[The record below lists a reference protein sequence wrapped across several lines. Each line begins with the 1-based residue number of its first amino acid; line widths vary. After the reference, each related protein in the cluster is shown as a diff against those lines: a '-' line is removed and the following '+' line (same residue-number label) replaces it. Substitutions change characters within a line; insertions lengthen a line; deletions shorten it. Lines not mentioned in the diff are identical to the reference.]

1 MRTRAVFVLL
11 FFFVLLTRL
20 CHVNILW
27 TEEDLPLAAA
37 LQMLHGKALY
47 RDVWFDKPPLV
58 PGIYLLWGAQI
69 GWILRVAG
77 ALYVLLVAWLGYVL
91 GKQLWGKREGLL
103 AACLLAFFLTFGI
116 PGAVLPLAAD
126 LLMVAPHL
134 AAVYFAIRKRA
145 FLSGAMAGIA
155 LLINS
160 KALFVL
166 AVCGILQYRQILP
179 LLGGF
184 LLPNLAVLLWFAARG
199 ALGEYYLQVWQL
211 GVLYSQNTFV
221 DNPVGNGLQRTLN
234 WLGFHAAL
242 VAGALWFWWKDRRRD
257 RWRFAVWALFSLAAI
272 TLGWRFFPRYYLQLL
287 PVFALAGARGITLLG
302 KRGVVILLLLLVPAV
317 RFAPRYVT
325 LAADLAL
332 GREHHWNDILM
343 DQGSR
348 AASSYVS
355 RNARPTD
362 TLFVWGY
369 RPDVYA
375 YTRLPAASR
384 FLESQ
389 PLTGVLADRH
399 LTQASRLPADWLG
412 KNREEL
418 TRSRPDWILDGL
430 GTYNPALAIAAFP
443 DLRDWLA
450 DYKEVERTTNMVIYA
465 RQPNR

>member
-184 LLPNLAVLLWFAARG
+184 RAAQPRCFVVVCRAWCARRVLLAGLATRR
-199 ALGEYYLQVWQL
+199 ALLTEYVC
-211 GVLYSQNTFV
+211 
-221 DNPVGNGLQRTLN
+221 R
-234 WLGFHAAL
+234 
-242 VAGALWFWWKDRRRD
+242 
-257 RWRFAVWALFSLAAI
+257 
-272 TLGWRFFPRYYLQLL
+272 
-287 PVFALAGARGITLLG
+287 
-302 KRGVVILLLLLVPAV
+302 
-317 RFAPRYVT
+317 
-325 LAADLAL
+325 
-332 GREHHWNDILM
+332 
-343 DQGSR
+343 
-348 AASSYVS
+348 
-355 RNARPTD
+355 
-362 TLFVWGY
+362 
-369 RPDVYA
+369 
-375 YTRLPAASR
+375 
-384 FLESQ
+384 
-389 PLTGVLADRH
+389 
-399 LTQASRLPADWLG
+399 
-412 KNREEL
+412 
-418 TRSRPDWILDGL
+418 
-430 GTYNPALAIAAFP
+430 
-443 DLRDWLA
+443 
-450 DYKEVERTTNMVIYA
+450 
-465 RQPNR
+465 